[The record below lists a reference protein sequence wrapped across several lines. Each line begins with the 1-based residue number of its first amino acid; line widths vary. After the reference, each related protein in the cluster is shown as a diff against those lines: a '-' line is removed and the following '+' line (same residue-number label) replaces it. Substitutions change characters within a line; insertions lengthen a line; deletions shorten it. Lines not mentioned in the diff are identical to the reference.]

1 MVLWPLVVCA
11 IIGFFA
17 PFVLLAVVAVI
28 VFKKSKRD
36 EEEYFRRM
44 YWTVRKAQ
52 EDANQNKDK
61 ND

>member
-1 MVLWPLVVCA
+1 MELL
-11 IIGFFA
+11 
-17 PFVLLAVVAVI
+17 FVLIVLPLLLRFVI
-28 VFKKSKRD
+28 RRNR
-36 EEEYFRRM
+36 EERYYRRM